1 VNFEE
6 AIRPIQERW
15 SEIVQHVKDEYLST
29 AQSLPVDRRIFGRQG
44 FDRRRPR
51 RLRGPPGHSAQPA
64 HTSRPHRFKR
74 HNGREPPGDGTS
86 GRCVSQI
93 QAAVNSLSLPITVAR
108 TRPDPDK
115 TFWVLLIGKG
125 YPSPNQQMRWCTDR
139 LKIQPTS
146 TYIKDNVS
154 KHGAA
159 VVVLGVRRTESVRRM
174 RTVDKYENDRGSNL
188 NPHSS
193 ITGAYIFRPIVDL
206 TTDDVWEILGSFPAP
221 WGGTHTKLFQLYRD
235 AEGGECPVVL
245 SKDEAPGCGTKNSRF
260 GCWTCTVVEKDKSLQ
275 GFVDSGQHAYKP
287 LIAFRDW
294 LVAIRNDKTKRSA
307 IRRNGR
313 LTFRCV
319 RQAHPRALHHPGSAR
334 NPGPSASGSGR
345 VRCPADHRRR
355 ARLDSQ
361 VLGDGPAAR
370 GDAGKCLTLT
380 KRVAL
385 LICPCGRTRRR
396 TQSCRRFAPNKVPV
410 HVITDL
416 VALQRERQHQE
427 RAAGINA
434 RFEEILGGME

>member
-1 VNFEE
+1 MSFEDTS
-6 AIRPIQERW
+6 RPIQERW
-15 SEIVQHVKDEYLST
+15 AEIVQHVKDEYLST
-29 AQSLPVDRRIFGRQG
+29 AQSYPWIVGFSGGKDSTVVAHAVFEALQAIPPSHRTRPVHIVSNDTMVESPLVMAHLDDVSRQI
-44 FDRRRPR
+44 R
-51 RLRGPPGHSAQPA
+51 
-64 HTSRPHRFKR
+64 
-74 HNGREPPGDGTS
+74 
-86 GRCVSQI
+86 
-93 QAAVNSLSLPITVAR
+93 AAVDSLSLPLTVAR
-108 TRPDPDK
+108 TRPDLDK

-193 ITGAYIFRPIVDL
+193 IAGAYIFRPIVEL

-294 LVAIRNDKTKRSA
+294 LVSIRNDKTKRSA

-313 LTFRCV
+313 LTFDV
-319 RQAHPRALHHPGSAR
+319 SGKHI
-334 NPGPSASGSGR
+334 PGPFTIQ
-345 VRCPADHRRR
+345 
-355 ARLDSQ
+355 ARQEILD
-361 VLGDGPAAR
+361 R
-370 GDAGKCLTLT
+370 
-380 KRVAL
+380 L
-385 LICPCGRTRRR
+385 LAVQAEFG
-396 TQSCRRFAPNKVPV
+396 TQL
-410 HVITDL
+410 ITDDEL
-416 VALQRERQHQE
+416 DLIHKYWAMDLQQE
-427 RAAGINA
+427 ETLANA
-434 RFEEILGGME
+434 

>member
-6 AIRPIQERW
+6 VIRPMQDRW

-29 AQSLPVDRRIFGRQG
+29 VQSYPWIVGFSGGKDSTVVAHAVFEALQAIPPSKRTRPVHIVSNDTMVESPLVMAHLDDVSRQ
-44 FDRRRPR
+44 
-51 RLRGPPGHSAQPA
+51 L
-64 HTSRPHRFKR
+64 
-74 HNGREPPGDGTS
+74 
-86 GRCVSQI
+86 
-93 QAAVNSLSLPITVAR
+93 QAAADSLSLPITVAR

-159 VVVLGVRRTESVRRM
+159 VVVLGVRRTESIRRM

-294 LVAIRNDKTKRSA
+294 LVSIRNDKTKRSA

-313 LTFRCV
+313 LTFDV
-319 RQAHPRALHHPGSAR
+319 SGKHI
-334 NPGPSASGSGR
+334 PGPFTIQ
-345 VRCPADHRRR
+345 
-355 ARLDSQ
+355 ARQEILD
-361 VLGDGPAAR
+361 R
-370 GDAGKCLTLT
+370 
-380 KRVAL
+380 L
-385 LICPCGRTRRR
+385 LAVQTEFGA
-396 TQSCRRFAPNKVPV
+396 QL
-410 HVITDL
+410 ITDDEL
-416 VALQRERQHQE
+416 DLIHKYWAMDLQQE
-427 RAAGINA
+427 ETLANA
-434 RFEEILGGME
+434 

>member
-1 VNFEE
+1 MNFEE
-6 AIRPIQERW
+6 ASRPIQERW
-15 SEIVQHVKDEYLST
+15 AEIVQYVKDEYLST
-29 AQSLPVDRRIFGRQG
+29 AQSYPWIVGFSGGKDSTVVAHAVFEALQSIPPSQRTRPVHIVSNDTMVESPLVMAHLDDVSRQI
-44 FDRRRPR
+44 R
-51 RLRGPPGHSAQPA
+51 
-64 HTSRPHRFKR
+64 
-74 HNGREPPGDGTS
+74 
-86 GRCVSQI
+86 
-93 QAAVNSLSLPITVAR
+93 AAVDSLSLPIAVAR
-108 TRPDPDK
+108 TRPAPDK

-159 VVVLGVRRTESVRRM
+159 VIVLGVRRTESIRRM

-221 WGGTHTKLFQLYRD
+221 WGGTHAKLFQLYRD

-294 LVAIRNDKTKRSA
+294 LISIRNDQTKRSA

-313 LTFRCV
+313 LTFDV
-319 RQAHPRALHHPGSAR
+319 SGKHI
-334 NPGPSASGSGR
+334 PGPFTIQ
-345 VRCPADHRRR
+345 
-355 ARLDSQ
+355 ARQEILN
-361 VLGDGPAAR
+361 R
-370 GDAGKCLTLT
+370 
-380 KRVAL
+380 L
-385 LICPCGRTRRR
+385 LAVQAEFGA
-396 TQSCRRFAPNKVPV
+396 QL
-410 HVITDL
+410 ITDDEL
-416 VALQRERQHQE
+416 DLIHKYWTMDLQQE
-427 RAAGINA
+427 ETLANA
-434 RFEEILGGME
+434 

>member
-1 VNFEE
+1 M
-6 AIRPIQERW
+6 
-15 SEIVQHVKDEYLST
+15 
-29 AQSLPVDRRIFGRQG
+29 
-44 FDRRRPR
+44 
-51 RLRGPPGHSAQPA
+51 A
-64 HTSRPHRFKR
+64 HL
-74 HNGREPPGDGTS
+74 DD
-86 GRCVSQI
+86 VSQQI

-108 TRPDPDK
+108 THPDSDK

-174 RTVDKYENDRGSNL
+174 RTVDKYENERGTNL

-193 ITGAYIFRPIVDL
+193 IAGAYIFRPIVDL

-287 LIAFRDW
+287 LISFRDW

-313 LTFRCV
+313 LTFDV
-319 RQAHPRALHHPGSAR
+319 SGKHI
-334 NPGPSASGSGR
+334 PGPFTIQ
-345 VRCPADHRRR
+345 
-355 ARLDSQ
+355 ARQEILD
-361 VLGDGPAAR
+361 R
-370 GDAGKCLTLT
+370 
-380 KRVAL
+380 L
-385 LICPCGRTRRR
+385 LAVQAEFGA
-396 TQSCRRFAPNKVPV
+396 QL
-410 HVITDL
+410 ITDDEL
-416 VALQRERQHQE
+416 DWIHKYWAMDLQQE
-427 RAAGINA
+427 ETLANA
-434 RFEEILGGME
+434 

>member
-1 VNFEE
+1 MNFEE
-6 AIRPIQERW
+6 PSRPIREQW
-15 SEIVQHVKDEYLST
+15 SEIIQHVKDEYLST
-29 AQSLPVDRRIFGRQG
+29 AQSYPWIVGFSGGKDSTVVAHAVFEALQAIPPSQRTRPVHIVSNDTMVESPLVMAHLDDVSRQ
-44 FDRRRPR
+44 
-51 RLRGPPGHSAQPA
+51 L
-64 HTSRPHRFKR
+64 
-74 HNGREPPGDGTS
+74 
-86 GRCVSQI
+86 
-93 QAAVNSLSLPITVAR
+93 QAAVDSLSLPITVAR

-159 VVVLGVRRTESVRRM
+159 VVVLGVRRTESIRRM

-193 ITGAYIFRPIVDL
+193 IAGAYIFRPIVDL

-245 SKDEAPGCGTKNSRF
+245 SKEEAPGCGTKNSRF

-294 LVAIRNDKTKRSA
+294 LVSIRNDKTKRSA

-313 LTFRCV
+313 LTFDV
-319 RQAHPRALHHPGSAR
+319 SGKHI
-334 NPGPSASGSGR
+334 PGPFTIQ
-345 VRCPADHRRR
+345 
-355 ARLDSQ
+355 ARQEILD
-361 VLGDGPAAR
+361 R
-370 GDAGKCLTLT
+370 
-380 KRVAL
+380 L
-385 LICPCGRTRRR
+385 LAVQAEFG
-396 TQSCRRFAPNKVPV
+396 APL
-410 HVITDL
+410 ITDDEL
-416 VALQRERQHQE
+416 DLIHKYWAEDLQQVEKL
-427 RAAGINA
+427 ANA
-434 RFEEILGGME
+434 

>member
-1 VNFEE
+1 MLPSRLKLDAFKEDFVSFEE
-6 AIRPIQERW
+6 ANLPILERW
-15 SEIVQHVKDEYLST
+15 SSIVQHVKDEYLST
-29 AQSLPVDRRIFGRQG
+29 AQSYPWIVGFSGGKDSTVVAHAVFEALQSIPPSLRTRPVHIVSNDTMVES
-44 FDRRRPR
+44 P
-51 RLRGPPGHSAQPA
+51 LVMA
-64 HTSRPHRFKR
+64 HL
-74 HNGREPPGDGTS
+74 DDVS
-86 GRCVSQI
+86 GQI
-93 QAAVNSLSLPITVAR
+93 QAAVDSLNLPITVAR
-108 TRPDPDK
+108 TRPDLDK

-154 KHGAA
+154 MYGAA
-159 VVVLGVRRTESVRRM
+159 VVVLGVRRTESIRRM

-193 ITGAYIFRPIVDL
+193 IPGAYIFRPIVEL

-294 LVAIRNDKTKRSA
+294 LVSIRNDKTKRSA

-313 LTFRCV
+313 LTFDV
-319 RQAHPRALHHPGSAR
+319 SGKHI
-334 NPGPSASGSGR
+334 PGPFTIQ
-345 VRCPADHRRR
+345 
-355 ARLDSQ
+355 ARQ
-361 VLGDGPAAR
+361 
-370 GDAGKCLTLT
+370 
-380 KRVAL
+380 
-385 LICPCGRTRRR
+385 
-396 TQSCRRFAPNKVPV
+396 
-410 HVITDL
+410 
-416 VALQRERQHQE
+416 
-427 RAAGINA
+427 
-434 RFEEILGGME
+434 EILDRLLAVQAEFGAQLITNDELDLIHKYWAMDLQQEETLANA

>member
-1 VNFEE
+1 VSLEE
-6 AIRPIQERW
+6 ANLPIEERW
-15 SEIVQHVKDEYLST
+15 SEIVQHVKAEYLST
-29 AQSLPVDRRIFGRQG
+29 AQSYPWIVGFSGGKDSTVVVHAVFEALQAISPSQRTRPVHIVSNDTMVES
-44 FDRRRPR
+44 P
-51 RLRGPPGHSAQPA
+51 LVMA
-64 HTSRPHRFKR
+64 HL
-74 HNGREPPGDGTS
+74 DD
-86 GRCVSQI
+86 VSQQI

-108 TRPDPDK
+108 THPDSDK

-174 RTVDKYENDRGSNL
+174 RTVDKYENERGTNL

-193 ITGAYIFRPIVDL
+193 IAGAYIFRPIVDL

-287 LIAFRDW
+287 LISFRDW

-313 LTFRCV
+313 LTFDV
-319 RQAHPRALHHPGSAR
+319 SGKHI
-334 NPGPSASGSGR
+334 PGPFTIQ
-345 VRCPADHRRR
+345 
-355 ARLDSQ
+355 ARQEILD
-361 VLGDGPAAR
+361 R
-370 GDAGKCLTLT
+370 
-380 KRVAL
+380 L
-385 LICPCGRTRRR
+385 LAVQAEFGA
-396 TQSCRRFAPNKVPV
+396 QL
-410 HVITDL
+410 ITDDEL
-416 VALQRERQHQE
+416 DWIHKYWAMDLQQE
-427 RAAGINA
+427 ETLANA
-434 RFEEILGGME
+434 

>member
-1 VNFEE
+1 MNFEE
-6 AIRPIQERW
+6 SSRPIQGQW
-15 SEIVQHVKDEYLST
+15 SEIIQHVKDEYLST
-29 AQSLPVDRRIFGRQG
+29 AQSYPWIVGFSGGKDSTVVAHAVFEALQAIPPSQRTRPVHIVSNDTMVESPLVMAHLDDVSRQ
-44 FDRRRPR
+44 
-51 RLRGPPGHSAQPA
+51 L
-64 HTSRPHRFKR
+64 
-74 HNGREPPGDGTS
+74 
-86 GRCVSQI
+86 
-93 QAAVNSLSLPITVAR
+93 QAAVDNLSLPITVAR

-159 VVVLGVRRTESVRRM
+159 VVVLGVRRTESIRRM

-193 ITGAYIFRPIVDL
+193 IAGAYIFRPIVDL

-245 SKDEAPGCGTKNSRF
+245 SKEEAPGCGTKNSRF

-294 LVAIRNDKTKRSA
+294 LVSIRNDKTKRSA

-313 LTFRCV
+313 LTFDV
-319 RQAHPRALHHPGSAR
+319 SGKHI
-334 NPGPSASGSGR
+334 PGPFTIQ
-345 VRCPADHRRR
+345 
-355 ARLDSQ
+355 ARQEILD
-361 VLGDGPAAR
+361 R
-370 GDAGKCLTLT
+370 
-380 KRVAL
+380 L
-385 LICPCGRTRRR
+385 LAVQAEFG
-396 TQSCRRFAPNKVPV
+396 APL
-410 HVITDL
+410 ITDDEL
-416 VALQRERQHQE
+416 DLIHKYWAEDLQQVEKL
-427 RAAGINA
+427 ANA
-434 RFEEILGGME
+434 

>member
-1 VNFEE
+1 MNFEE
-6 AIRPIQERW
+6 ASRPIRERW
-15 SEIVQHVKDEYLST
+15 AEIVQYVKDEYLST
-29 AQSLPVDRRIFGRQG
+29 AQSYPWIVGFSGGKDSTVVAHAVFEALQSIPPSQRTRPVHIVSNDTMVES
-44 FDRRRPR
+44 P
-51 RLRGPPGHSAQPA
+51 LVMA
-64 HTSRPHRFKR
+64 HLDDVSR
-74 HNGREPPGDGTS
+74 
-86 GRCVSQI
+86 QI
-93 QAAVNSLSLPITVAR
+93 QAAVDSLSLPITVAR

-159 VVVLGVRRTESVRRM
+159 VIVLGVRRTESIRRM

-188 NPHSS
+188 NQHSS

-294 LVAIRNDKTKRSA
+294 LVSIRNDQTKRSA

-313 LTFRCV
+313 LTFDV
-319 RQAHPRALHHPGSAR
+319 SGKHI
-334 NPGPSASGSGR
+334 PGPFTIQ
-345 VRCPADHRRR
+345 
-355 ARLDSQ
+355 ARQEILN
-361 VLGDGPAAR
+361 R
-370 GDAGKCLTLT
+370 
-380 KRVAL
+380 L
-385 LICPCGRTRRR
+385 LAVQAEFGA
-396 TQSCRRFAPNKVPV
+396 QL
-410 HVITDL
+410 ITDDEL
-416 VALQRERQHQE
+416 DLIHKYWTMDLQQE
-427 RAAGINA
+427 ETLANA
-434 RFEEILGGME
+434 

>member
-1 VNFEE
+1 MSLEE
-6 AIRPIQERW
+6 ASRPIQERW

-29 AQSLPVDRRIFGRQG
+29 VQSYPWIVG
-44 FDRRRPR
+44 FSGGKDSTVVAHAVFEALQAIRPSQR
-51 RLRGPPGHSAQPA
+51 TRHVHIVSNDTMVESPLVMA
-64 HTSRPHRFKR
+64 HLDDVSR
-74 HNGREPPGDGTS
+74 
-86 GRCVSQI
+86 QI
-93 QAAVNSLSLPITVAR
+93 QAAADSLSLPITVAR

-294 LVAIRNDKTKRSA
+294 LVSIRNDQTKRSA

-313 LTFRCV
+313 LTFDV
-319 RQAHPRALHHPGSAR
+319 SGKHI
-334 NPGPSASGSGR
+334 PGPFTIQA
-345 VRCPADHRRR
+345 RREILN
-355 ARLDSQ
+355 RLLAVQ
-361 VLGDGPAAR
+361 AEFGAQL
-370 GDAGKCLTLT
+370 
-380 KRVAL
+380 
-385 LICPCGRTRRR
+385 
-396 TQSCRRFAPNKVPV
+396 
-410 HVITDL
+410 ITDDEL
-416 VALQRERQHQE
+416 DLIHKYWAMDLQQE
-427 RAAGINA
+427 ETLANA
-434 RFEEILGGME
+434 